1 MITISDVNDN
11 IPTFDQPQYTV
22 SISEDN
28 SINTE
33 VLSFT
38 VDDLD
43 TGDDGVISVFID
55 SASNIVNM
63 FKLEGITPN
72 SFRILSALPLDRETS
87 GLSIDNSF
95 GSAKWIL
102 KIIAYDNNLIVS
114 TFFFLFICVLILW
127 SIRFQI
133 ASHLLRKY

>member
-43 TGDDGVISVFID
+43 TGDDGDISVFID

-63 FKLEGITPN
+63 FKLERIITSN

-102 KIIAYDNNLIVS
+102 KIFAYDNNLIVS
-114 TFFFLFICVLILW
+114 TFFFFINMCLDFMVN
-127 SIRFQI
+127 
-133 ASHLLRKY
+133 